1 MAAKFSSSTLYNS
14 IEKEN
19 HRRLFTELMR
29 EPMDE
34 NKLFDFHQRD
44 DIRYESQTLERKSAF
59 IRTVTTTQFTIRGNT
74 I

>member
-1 MAAKFSSSTLYNS
+1 
-14 IEKEN
+14 
-19 HRRLFTELMR
+19 
-29 EPMDE
+29 MDE